1 MTAQPIPD
9 HGRVVEPATAET
21 VVQLVHEYGVLR
33 ESLNLSPS
41 GVLALSKE
49 LARLQAVEAKTREI
63 LLSGVFFPARVE
75 RFLEEIVP
83 PLNFRAWAFDTN
95 QLVGLRVEAQGLDTV
110 PADAAGVTP

>member
-21 VVQLVHEYGVLR
+21 VVQLVHEYGALR

-49 LARLQAVEAKTREI
+49 LARLQAVEAKTREL
-63 LLSGVFFPARVE
+63 LLSGVFF
-75 RFLEEIVP
+75 
-83 PLNFRAWAFDTN
+83 TN
-95 QLVGLRVEAQGLDTV
+95 QLVGLRVEAQGLDKV
-110 PADAAGVTP
+110 PADAVGVTP